1 MKSVY
6 TTIGAIALMAVHVQA
21 NTDLVTLEASTAAW
35 IQEADATVIL
45 PQLPN
50 PVSGHNSLWSAIY
63 TDNDETFMQGVS
75 AVGPGDTFCG
85 AAGTTAWCNN
95 AYALNGTAPNWNVFH
110 GTSVTAGPGSAVRT
124 HYKLN
129 PTTQLW
135 DQNMY
140 INGNLVSTLS
150 MSKGE
155 HGNLFYISIECAAG
169 TCAATPAHSWQ
180 NVSIVLSEADMSFKH
195 TGAWAAGATGGVMS
209 TPDSGKTWNFTTL
222 YVPVQT
228 PQ

>member
-1 MKSVY
+1 MKVY
-6 TTIGAIALMAVHVQA
+6 TTIGAIASMAVLVQA
-21 NTDLVTLEASTAAW
+21 NTDLVTLSTPGAAW
-35 IQEADATVIL
+35 IQEVDATVIL

-63 TDNDETFMQGVS
+63 TDNDESFMQGVS
-75 AVGPGDTFCG
+75 AVGPGDTYCG

-95 AYALNGTAPNWNVFH
+95 AYTLTGTAPNWNVFH

-169 TCAATPAHSWQ
+169 TCAPHPAHSWQ
-180 NVSIVLSEADMSFKH
+180 DVSIVLSQADMSFKH
-195 TGAWAAGATGGVMS
+195 TGAWASGATGGVMS
-209 TPDSGKTWNFTTL
+209 TPDGGKTWNFTTL
-222 YVPVQT
+222 YVPEQT
-228 PQ
+228 AQQ